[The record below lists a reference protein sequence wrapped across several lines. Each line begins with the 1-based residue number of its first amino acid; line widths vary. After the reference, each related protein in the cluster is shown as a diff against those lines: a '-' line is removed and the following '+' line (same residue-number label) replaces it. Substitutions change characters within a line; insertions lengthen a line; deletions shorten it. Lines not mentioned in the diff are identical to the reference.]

1 MADVEVER
9 ETKSERKTLVRDGK
23 INVAVLMGGR
33 TAEHEVSI
41 NSGKVVLQNLD
52 LSRYNVK
59 PITITREGYW
69 IIPKGYLIDG
79 MNVTELLPRYLSH
92 DSAGNELVPVETGS
106 ALSRTAS
113 ERVDVVFIAMHGP
126 YGEDGTI
133 QGLLEIADLPYIGS
147 DVEASAI
154 TMNKIRCKEVYM
166 HHRIPT
172 PKYLAFGEHE
182 WQKKKE
188 KLIDRVERRLGFPC
202 VTKPPKLGSS
212 VGIKISRNRR
222 ELAEA
227 GDIVF
232 RYDNNVMVEQ
242 FISGR
247 EITSPILGN
256 SPGKKP
262 TALPLVEIVP
272 KSSAFFDYE
281 AKYAPGGS
289 EEISPARIDDALTR
303 KAQRLGVKAH
313 QVLGCGGLSR
323 TDMILNGDHIYVIE
337 TNTIPGLTE
346 ASLFP
351 KAARAMGMS
360 LAQLFDHLIEVALL
374 THQSKKI
381 CTSR

>member
-1 MADVEVER
+1 MADTATRDATE
-9 ETKSERKTLVRDGK
+9 SERMMLVRDGK

-33 TAEHEVSI
+33 TAEHDVSM
-41 NSGKVVLQNLD
+41 NSGKIVLQNLD
-52 LSRYNVK
+52 LTRYNVK

-69 IIPKGYLIDG
+69 IIPKGYLTDG
-79 MNVTELLPRYLSH
+79 MSVMDLLPRYLSH
-92 DSAGNELVPVETGS
+92 DSAGNELVPLETGS
-106 ALSRTAS
+106 ALSKTAS
-113 ERVDVVFIAMHGP
+113 EKVDVVFVAMHGP

-133 QGLLEIADLPYIGS
+133 QGLLEVLGLPYTGS

-154 TMNKIRCKEVYM
+154 SMNKIRCKEVYM

-172 PKYLAFGEHE
+172 PKYMAFDEYE
-182 WQKKKE
+182 WQKKQE
-188 KLIDRVERRLGFPC
+188 KLIERTESRLGFPC

-212 VGIKISRNRR
+212 VGIRITKDKN
-222 ELAEA
+222 EFTEA
-227 GDIVF
+227 VNLVL
-232 RYDNNVMVEQ
+232 RYDNQVMVEQ
-242 FISGR
+242 FIPGR
-247 EITSPILGN
+247 EITSPVLGN
-256 SPGKKP
+256 KPGQKP

-272 KSSAFFDYE
+272 KSSTFFDYE

-289 EEISPARIDDALTR
+289 DEISPARLDDVLTR
-303 KAQRLGVKAH
+303 KAQRLGIKAH
-313 QVLGCGGLSR
+313 HALGCAGLSR
-323 TDMILNGDHIYVIE
+323 TDMILNGEQIYVLE

-360 LAQLFDHLIEVALL
+360 LAQLFDHLIEVALS

>member
-1 MADVEVER
+1 MADTAAGDATENER
-9 ETKSERKTLVRDGK
+9 MMLVRDGK

-33 TAEHEVSI
+33 TAEHEVSM
-41 NSGKVVLQNLD
+41 NSGKIVLQNLD
-52 LSRYNVK
+52 LTRYNVK

-69 IIPKGYLIDG
+69 IIPKGYLTDG
-79 MNVTELLPRYLSH
+79 MSVMDLLPRYLSH
-92 DSAGNELVPVETGS
+92 DSAGNELVPLETGS
-106 ALSRTAS
+106 ALSKTAS
-113 ERVDVVFIAMHGP
+113 EKVDVVFIAMHGP

-133 QGLLEIADLPYIGS
+133 QGLLEVLGLPYTGS

-154 TMNKIRCKEVYM
+154 SMNKIRCKEVYM

-172 PKYLAFGEHE
+172 PKYVAFDVYE
-182 WQKKKE
+182 WQKKQE
-188 KLIDRVERRLGFPC
+188 KLIERTESRLGFPC

-212 VGIKISRNRR
+212 VGIRITKDKN
-222 ELAEA
+222 EFTEA
-227 GDIVF
+227 VNLVL
-232 RYDNNVMVEQ
+232 RYDNQVMVEQ
-242 FISGR
+242 FIPGR
-247 EITSPILGN
+247 EITSPVLGN
-256 SPGKKP
+256 KPGQKP

-272 KSSAFFDYE
+272 KSSTFFDYE

-289 EEISPARIDDALTR
+289 DEISPARLDDVLTR
-303 KAQRLGVKAH
+303 KAQRLGIKAH
-313 QVLGCGGLSR
+313 QALGCAGLSR
-323 TDMILNGDHIYVIE
+323 TDMILNGDQIYVLE

-360 LAQLFDHLIEVALL
+360 LAQLFDHLIEVALY